1 MLCASTAPVLPLPG
15 YRLTEFLGKGGFG
28 EVWKCEAP
36 GGVFKAVKI
45 VHGRADGLDEEHAAV
60 DQEWSA
66 FQHVKS
72 FRHPFLISIDRADIV
87 DGSLIIVMELADRNL
102 DDVLRQ
108 HREQGR
114 AGVPR
119 AELLA
124 YLREAAEALDWMSI
138 EHGVQ
143 HLDIKPQNLFLIAG
157 HVKVGDFGLV
167 NRLNESGL
175 NSSGAPAGL
184 APRYSAPEI
193 FLGTFSSGSD
203 QYSLAILYHEL
214 LTGQPPFTGQNA
226 RQLSLMHL
234 NEKPKLSRLP
244 LSDQPVVARALS
256 KNPEERFPTCLE
268 FVRALVASEIGSAAV
283 PAPREMQSDAASVD
297 SRPVITAETVKD
309 LSWLRQRSKPDAAAA
324 KAARAAATTLSAA
337 SGKLAAYKFLEC
349 LHSGPLYEL
358 WRAEA
363 PDQEIRLV
371 RIVRGYGH
379 VHSFPEKEIAAKLAS
394 INHRSL
400 VPLELLQIDVGWI
413 TLDSEFYEKSL
424 LDRFNEYRNDS
435 RPGISREE
443 LLDYVTDAAAAL
455 DALHNQFEIRHD
467 WVNPRNMVLHND
479 RILLDGFGLAQLF
492 WLPAGHKAE
501 LINGPYAA
509 PELFSG
515 RPHIHSDQYSL
526 AVVYCE
532 MLTGQHPF
540 RKQGVRRAT
549 HDRRSP
555 MLELLSDA
563 DRSVIARALAGDPE
577 QRFPSCMAMAQ
588 ALDIES
594 SPDKREEHGLEV
606 CLPSVITPP
615 GSYEL
620 AADAASLTTPEQVV
634 AEFITQSLMQ
644 SPDAQR
650 KDKTVFH
657 DRFITST
664 PATALPARTELF
676 RQQWQGEYLRKEDS
690 SVLIRVQ
697 AKGNLWQ
704 KLTARSPGFEVAIRW
719 RPENDPSSGLMHV
732 VISIKC
738 LNEGEG
744 GLRALNQ
751 MGPALLESFRALL
764 EKVHDR
770 RGEKRWP
777 CPHPLAY
784 YPVINE
790 MDLGE
795 RIAGQGE
802 DISANGIRFR
812 TARKPP
818 SPQAYI
824 HLPLSPSTAGIAVLA
839 DFIRVRTLEEGQLFE
854 VAARFKHKVAEPRPS
869 YLDVCTI
876 RR

>member
-1 MLCASTAPVLPLPG
+1 
-15 YRLTEFLGKGGFG
+15 
-28 EVWKCEAP
+28 
-36 GGVFKAVKI
+36 VFKAVKI
-45 VHGRADGLDEEHAAV
+45 VQGRADGLDEEHAAV

-72 FRHPFLISIDRADIV
+72 FRHPFLISIDRADII

-102 DDVLRQ
+102 ADVLRE

-114 AGVPR
+114 PGVPR

-124 YLREAAEALDWMSI
+124 YLREAAEALDWMNR

-167 NRLNESGL
+167 NRLNESGQ
-175 NSSGAPAGL
+175 NSSGVPAGL

-193 FLGTFSSGSD
+193 FLGTFSSRSD

-214 LTGQPPFTGQNA
+214 LTGQPPFTGQNS

-234 NEKPKLSRLP
+234 KEKPVLSRLP
-244 LSDQPVVARALS
+244 ALDQPIVARALS
-256 KNPEERFPTCLE
+256 KNPEERFPTCLD
-268 FVRALVASEIGSAAV
+268 FVRALVSSETGS
-283 PAPREMQSDAASVD
+283 PSAPPPSETRPDAASVD
-297 SRPVITAETVKD
+297 SHPVVTADTVKD
-309 LSWLRQRSKPDAAAA
+309 LPWLRQRSKPDASR
-324 KAARAAATTLSAA
+324 KVGPVTATTLSCAN
-337 SGKLAAYKFLEC
+337 GKLATYKFLEC
-349 LHSGPLYEL
+349 LHSGSLYEL
-358 WRAEA
+358 WRVEA

-379 VHSFPEKEIAAKLAS
+379 VHSLPDQEIAEKLAS
-394 INHRSL
+394 LRHRSL
-400 VPLELLQIDVGWI
+400 VPLELLQVDDGWV

-424 LDRFNEYRNDS
+424 LDRFNACRGDS
-435 RPGISREE
+435 QSGIPREE
-443 LLDYVTDAAAAL
+443 LLDYLTDAAAAL

-467 WVNPRNMVLHND
+467 WVNPRNMILYKD

-515 RPHIHSDQYSL
+515 RPHVHSDQYSL

-549 HDRRSP
+549 HDRRHP
-555 MLELLSDA
+555 KLELLSDA
-563 DRSVIARALAGDPE
+563 DRSVIARALAGEPE
-577 QRFPSCMAMAQ
+577 QRFPSCMAMVQ

-594 SPDKREEHGLEV
+594 SPAKREENGLEI
-606 CLPSVITPP
+606 CLPPVITPP

-634 AEFITQSLMQ
+634 AEFITQSLIH
-644 SPDAQR
+644 SPEAQR

-657 DRFITST
+657 DRFVTST
-664 PATALPARTELF
+664 PASALPMRTELF

-690 SVLIRVQ
+690 SILMRVH

-704 KLTARSPGFEVAIRW
+704 KLTARSPGFEVSIRW
-719 RPENDPSSGLMHV
+719 RPENEPSSGLMHV

-738 LNEGEG
+738 LNDGEG
-744 GLRALNQ
+744 PLRALNQ

-777 CPHPLAY
+777 CSHPMAY

-795 RIAGQGE
+795 RIAGQAE

-812 TARKPP
+812 SSCKPP
-818 SPQAYI
+818 SQQAYI
-824 HLPLSPSTAGIAVLA
+824 HLPLSPSTAGVAVLA
-839 DFIRVRTLEEGQLFE
+839 DFIRVRTLEEGRLFE
-854 VAARFKHKVAEPRPS
+854 VAARFQPKAVEPEPS
-869 YLDVCTI
+869 YLDICTI